1 MARRHEITGQVFTHQ
16 YLWNCAT
23 TLLAQPETKSSKDMY
38 YQMAGM
44 VMAYFTFEAYLNF
57 VGSSVEPTAWKD
69 ERDFFSKGQ
78 YRGTQ
83 GKLKLLCEKY
93 QIKVDRDKRPYLTV
107 REAGWL
113 RDYLAHGKPELYA
126 LEVDVEEG
134 KDPDMFAGLKI
145 YDLVTRE
152 KADRTLQDTEEFI
165 EYLHRELAAKRKRP
179 NPYDVTFVGRALN
192 FPLAS
197 ASGSTQH
204 PR

>member
-23 TLLAQPETKSSKDMY
+23 TLLAQPETKLSKDMY

-113 RDYLAHGKPELYA
+113 RDYLAHGKPDYYVS
-126 LEVDVEEG
+126 EVDVEEG
-134 KDPDMFAGLKI
+134 KAPDMFGGLKI
-145 YDLVTRE
+145 DDLVTRE
-152 KADRTLQDTEEFI
+152 KLIRTLQDTEEFI

-197 ASGSTQH
+197 ASSSTRH

>member
-1 MARRHEITGQVFTHQ
+1 MKSQEKFLPINIFGIVQRLYWPNQKS
-16 YLWNCAT
+16 
-23 TLLAQPETKSSKDMY
+23 KSSKDMY

-69 ERDFFSKGQ
+69 ERNFFSKGQ

-107 REAGWL
+107 RQAGWL
-113 RDYLAHGKPELYA
+113 RDYLAHGKPEIYA

-134 KDPDMFAGLKI
+134 KDPDMFGAPKI
-145 YDLVTRE
+145 YHLVTRE

-165 EYLHRELAAKRKRP
+165 EYLHRKLAAKRKRP

>member
-1 MARRHEITGQVFTHQ
+1 MARRHQITGQGFTHQ

-23 TLLAQPETKSSKDMY
+23 TLLTRPETKSPEDKY
-38 YQMAGM
+38 YAMAGM

-113 RDYLAHGKPELYA
+113 RDYLAHGKPDYYVS
-126 LEVDVEEG
+126 EVDVEEG
-134 KDPDMFAGLKI
+134 KAPDMFGGLKI
-145 YDLVTRE
+145 DDLVTRE

-197 ASGSTQH
+197 ASSSTRH

>member
-23 TLLAQPETKSSKDMY
+23 TLLARPETKSPEDKY
-38 YQMAGM
+38 YAMAGM

-57 VGSSVEPTAWKD
+57 VGSSVEPGAWKD
-69 ERDFFSKGQ
+69 ERKFFSTGV

-113 RDYLAHGKPELYA
+113 RDYLAHGKPDYYVS
-126 LEVDVEEG
+126 EVDVEEG
-134 KDPDMFAGLKI
+134 KAPDMFGGLKI
-145 YDLVTRE
+145 DDLVTRE

-165 EYLHRELAAKRKRP
+165 EYLHSELAGKRKRP
-179 NPYDVTFVGRALN
+179 NPYDVTFVGRALH

-197 ASGSTQH
+197 ASGSTRH

>member
-57 VGSSVEPTAWKD
+57 VGSSVELTAWKD

-165 EYLHRELAAKRKRP
+165 EYLHSELAGKRKRP
-179 NPYDVTFVGRALN
+179 NPYDVTFVGRALH

>member
-1 MARRHEITGQVFTHQ
+1 
-16 YLWNCAT
+16 
-23 TLLAQPETKSSKDMY
+23 
-38 YQMAGM
+38 
-44 VMAYFTFEAYLNF
+44 MAYFTFEAYLNF

-113 RDYLAHGKPELYA
+113 RDYLAHGKPEFYA

-152 KADRTLQDTEEFI
+152 KAGRTLQDTEKFI
-165 EYLHRELAAKRKRP
+165 EYLHKELAAKRKRP

-204 PR
+204 PRLKPDG

>member
-23 TLLAQPETKSSKDMY
+23 TLLAQPETKSPEDKY
-38 YQMAGM
+38 YAMAGM

-69 ERDFFSKGQ
+69 ERKFFSKNP

-113 RDYLAHGKPELYA
+113 RDYLAHGKPDYYVS
-126 LEVDVEEG
+126 EVDVEEG
-134 KDPDMFAGLKI
+134 KAPDMFGGLKI
-145 YDLVTRE
+145 DDLVTRE

-197 ASGSTQH
+197 ASGSTRH

>member
-23 TLLAQPETKSSKDMY
+23 TLLTRPETKSPEDKY
-38 YQMAGM
+38 YAMAGM

-57 VGSSVEPTAWKD
+57 VGSSVEQTAWKD
-69 ERDFFSKGQ
+69 ERKFFSKKP

-93 QIKVDRDKRPYLTV
+93 EIKLNPDERPYLTV
-107 REAGWL
+107 RQAGWL
-113 RDYLAHGKPELYA
+113 RDYLAHGKPDYYVS
-126 LEVDVEEG
+126 EVHVEEG
-134 KDPDMFAGLKI
+134 KAPDMFGGLKI
-145 YDLVTRE
+145 DDLVTRE

-197 ASGSTQH
+197 ASSSTRH